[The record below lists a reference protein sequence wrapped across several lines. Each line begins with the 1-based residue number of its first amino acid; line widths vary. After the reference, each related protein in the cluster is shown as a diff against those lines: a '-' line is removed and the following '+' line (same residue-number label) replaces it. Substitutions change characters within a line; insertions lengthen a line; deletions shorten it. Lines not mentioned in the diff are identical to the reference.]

1 MFLIWI
7 VVIFVEGVILGLVVT
22 AVVIPEVTF
31 VAVTVAD
38 TVVGRTVAGSGV
50 VMMVGTSVEEAVAAV
65 VAGVVGAG
73 VCVHPLAAASRITRM
88 KRIKPF
94 FMKCD

>member
-1 MFLIWI
+1 
-7 VVIFVEGVILGLVVT
+7 VIFVEGVILGLVVA
-22 AVVIPEVTF
+22 AVIIPEATS

-50 VMMVGTSVEEAVAAV
+50 VITGGTSVGESVTGV
-65 VAGVVGAG
+65 VAGVAGTG

-88 KRIKPF
+88 KRTIPF

>member
-7 VVIFVEGVILGLVVT
+7 VVIFVEGVILGLVV
-22 AVVIPEVTF
+22 AADVIPEVTSE
-31 VAVTVAD
+31 VVTVAD

-50 VMMVGTSVEEAVAAV
+50 VITGVTSVGEAGAV
-65 VAGVVGAG
+65 VIAGVVGAG

-88 KRIKPF
+88 KRTKPF
-94 FMKCD
+94 FMRCD